1 MSILLSTNM
10 YSAKTFPRIQRYL
23 DYFQGAVGV
32 EVFPLFHDR
41 DFEAEL
47 NRLLPELEKVP
58 VTFHE
63 PYYQADHTAPEGSDV
78 CERTDEMFQKTVRA
92 AEKLKARHIVF
103 HHNNCRVPDDPSL
116 RAQMLERSCRQYRK
130 AEEMAMQAGIPVLV
144 ENVGVHSRGNVLL
157 DEEAFIRLCKEEKY
171 PVLID
176 IGHAHANGWDIGHV
190 CRELSGQ
197 IHAYHLHNNDGIHDS
212 HRRIHDGTLDF
223 DAFLRTVRDIGR
235 PVDLVVEYAAQVE
248 PDEAGIRADLEE
260 LLEWTG

>member
-1 MSILLSTNM
+1 M
-10 YSAKTFPRIQRYL
+10 
-23 DYFQGAVGV
+23 GV

-41 DFEAEL
+41 DFDAEL
-47 NRLLPELEKVP
+47 NRLLPALEKVP

-63 PYYQADHTAPEGSDV
+63 PYYQADHTAPEGSEV
-78 CERTDEMFQKTVRA
+78 CERTCEMFQKTVRA

-103 HHNNCRVPDDPSL
+103 HHNNCRVPEDSAIK
-116 RAQMLERSCRQYRK
+116 AQMLERACAEYRK
-130 AEEMAMQAGIPVLV
+130 AEAMAKKAGIPLLV
-144 ENVGVHSRGNVLL
+144 ENVGVHSRENVLL
-157 DEEAFIRLCKEEKY
+157 DEDAFIRLCKKEKY

-176 IGHAHANGWDIGHV
+176 IGHAHANGWDIDHL
-190 CRELSGQ
+190 CRTLGDQ
-197 IHAYHLHNNDGIHDS
+197 IHAYHLHNNDGIHDSHRRIHDGTLDFDAFLRTNDGIHDS

-260 LLEWTG
+260 LLEFAR

>member
-1 MSILLSTNM
+1 M
-10 YSAKTFPRIQRYL
+10 
-23 DYFQGAVGV
+23 GV

-41 DFEAEL
+41 DFDAEL
-47 NRLLPELEKVP
+47 NRLLPALEKVP

-63 PYYQADHTAPEGSDV
+63 PYYQADHTAPEGSEV

-103 HHNNCRVPDDPSL
+103 HHNNCRVPEDPAIT
-116 RAQMLERSCRQYRK
+116 AQMLERACVQYRK
-130 AEEMAMQAGIPVLV
+130 TEALAKKAGIPLLV
-144 ENVGVHSRGNVLL
+144 ENVGVRSRGNVLL
-157 DEEAFIRLCKEEKY
+157 EEEAFIRLCREQQY

-176 IGHAHANGWDIGHV
+176 IGHAHANGWDIGRL
-190 CRELSGQ
+190 CRTLGDQ

-260 LLEWTG
+260 LLEFAG

>member
-1 MSILLSTNM
+1 M
-10 YSAKTFPRIQRYL
+10 
-23 DYFQGAVGV
+23 GV
-32 EVFPLFHDR
+32 EVFPFFHDR
-41 DFEAEL
+41 DFDAEL
-47 NRLLPELEKVP
+47 NRLLPALEKVP

-63 PYYQADHTAPEGSDV
+63 PYYQADHTAPEGSEV

-103 HHNNCRVPDDPSL
+103 HHNNCRVPEDPAIK
-116 RAQMLERSCRQYRK
+116 AQMLERACVQYRK
-130 AEEMAMQAGIPVLV
+130 AEAMAKKAGIPLLV
-144 ENVGVHSRGNVLL
+144 ENVGVRSRGNVLL
-157 DEEAFIRLCKEEKY
+157 EEEAFIRLCREQQY

-176 IGHAHANGWDIGHV
+176 IGHAHANGWDIGRL
-190 CRELSGQ
+190 CRTLGDQ

-260 LLEWTG
+260 LLEFAR

>member
-1 MSILLSTNM
+1 M
-10 YSAKTFPRIQRYL
+10 
-23 DYFQGAVGV
+23 GV

-41 DFEAEL
+41 DFDAEL
-47 NRLLPELEKVP
+47 NRLLPALEKVP

-63 PYYQADHTAPEGSDV
+63 PYYQADHTAPEGSEV
-78 CERTDEMFQKTVRA
+78 CERTDEMFQKTVHA

-103 HHNNCRVPDDPSL
+103 HHNNCRVPEDPAIK
-116 RAQMLERSCRQYRK
+116 AQMLERAGAEYRK
-130 AEEMAMQAGIPVLV
+130 AETMAKKAGIPLLV
-144 ENVGVHSRGNVLL
+144 ENVGVRSRGNVLL
-157 DEEAFIRLCKEEKY
+157 EEEAFIRLCREQQY

-176 IGHAHANGWDIGHV
+176 IGHAHANGWDIGRL
-190 CRELSGQ
+190 CRTLGDQ

>member
-1 MSILLSTNM
+1 M
-10 YSAKTFPRIQRYL
+10 
-23 DYFQGAVGV
+23 GV
-32 EVFPLFHDR
+32 EVFPLFHNR

-197 IHAYHLHNNDGIHDS
+197 IHTYHLHNNDGIHDS

-223 DAFLRTVRDIGR
+223 DQFLRMVRDIGN

-248 PDEAGIRADLEE
+248 PDETGIRADLEE
-260 LLEWTG
+260 LLKWAE

>member
-1 MSILLSTNM
+1 M
-10 YSAKTFPRIQRYL
+10 
-23 DYFQGAVGV
+23 GV

-41 DFEAEL
+41 DFDAEL
-47 NRLLPELEKVP
+47 NRLLPALEKVP

-63 PYYQADHTAPEGSDV
+63 PYYQADHTAPEGSEV

-103 HHNNCRVPDDPSL
+103 HHNNCRVPEDPAIK
-116 RAQMLERSCRQYRK
+116 AQMLERACVQYRK
-130 AEEMAMQAGIPVLV
+130 TEAMAKKAGIPLLV
-144 ENVGVHSRGNVLL
+144 ENVGVRSRGNVLL
-157 DEEAFIRLCKEEKY
+157 EEEAFIRLCREQQY

-176 IGHAHANGWDIGHV
+176 IGHAHANGWDIGRL
-190 CRELSGQ
+190 CRTLGDQ

-235 PVDLVVEYAAQVE
+235 PEDLVVEYAAQVE

-260 LLEWTG
+260 LLKFAG